1 MCLARFDNLLTSS
14 LDRPDHCKTA
24 LHFLEQ
30 EWLDSFAGRLIKLF
44 QLQHARE
51 IYALLY
57 Q

>member
-30 EWLDSFAGRLIKLF
+30 EWVDSFARCLIKLF
-44 QLQHARE
+44 QLPHTRE